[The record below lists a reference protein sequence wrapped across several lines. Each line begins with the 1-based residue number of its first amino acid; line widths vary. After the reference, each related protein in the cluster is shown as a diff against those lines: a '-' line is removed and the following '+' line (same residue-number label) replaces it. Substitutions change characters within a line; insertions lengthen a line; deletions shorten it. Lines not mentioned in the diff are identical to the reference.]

1 MSRPRAVLTLWL
13 VCIAAF
19 GSWTGVSLRIE
30 ADISLFL
37 PGAVSMDDRLL
48 LFQLRQGAA
57 ARMLLIGISGGDSD
71 LVRAQASRE
80 LAKRLRV
87 NRGLSSVA
95 NGELDLLGAQSLQA
109 LFRYRY
115 LIGPDGPCA
124 DALTAAGLSEA
135 LAMRM
140 DELAA
145 PIPPLDKD
153 RIAGDPT
160 ACFREFLLGLI
171 PPQAPER
178 THGVWFSPDRSRALM
193 VVQTRADASDL
204 PAQRVV
210 VEDVREAFSSLPQT
224 EDLQLQL
231 AGPAFFAVGSEATI
245 RSEIILLS
253 TAASLLVV
261 GVLTYA
267 FRSVQLVLLGML
279 PLLSGLLAGVTLV
292 TVVFGQIHGITLAL
306 GITLL
311 GVALDYPIHVFAHM
325 VPESNGEGTETRDLW
340 RVMFLGAVTTT
351 LGYLALALTS
361 FEGLA
366 QLGILSAAGL
376 AVAVLCSRFLLPM
389 LIPNISR
396 LPRRDWLQEV
406 AQGLPC
412 PTAVARGLLLSG
424 AIALLGYA
432 LSHRAAPLDTDL
444 SRLSTVPKEELVK
457 DRTLREQLG
466 APDVSRFL
474 YADAADSESVL
485 RGVEAVLPALRALVA
500 DGLVGGF
507 DAPALWLPS
516 AATQQERQRRLPS
529 PPTLA
534 QALRQAV
541 VGSAFR
547 ESAFEPFL
555 DDVEGSRTS
564 QVLGLAPAAGTPVEM
579 RLSALLQPLGDRW
592 IGLVPLSGISGT
604 DAVEALR
611 EIAESNGLHYLDLR
625 VATSEMLGRF
635 MENALQKLFAAALVI
650 LVVLLVA
657 LRDVGRSVRVLTPIL
672 ASTCLV
678 LALLLLLKGA
688 VNLFHLVSLL
698 LVVGLAIDY
707 SLFFNRSA
715 RGIRSRARTLL
726 SVLVCALSSFSMFG
740 MLAFSDIPAL
750 HSIGLTVALGIGVS
764 FPIALLLG
772 RNKGEPT

>member
-13 VCIAAF
+13 VCIAAL

-30 ADISLFL
+30 TDLSQFL
-37 PGAVSMDDRLL
+37 PGATSMDDRLL

-57 ARMLLIGISGGDSD
+57 ARMLLIGITGGDSE
-71 LVRAQASRE
+71 LVRAQASRG
-80 LAKRLRV
+80 LAERLRV
-87 NRGLSSVA
+87 NPRLSSVA
-95 NGELDLLGAQSLQA
+95 NGELDLSGAQSLQA

-124 DALTAAGLSEA
+124 DALTSAGLSEA
-135 LAMRM
+135 LAMRL

-145 PIPPLDKD
+145 PIPPIDKD
-153 RIAGDPT
+153 RIAADPT
-160 ACFREFLLGLI
+160 ACFREFLLGMI

-178 THGVWFSPDRSRALM
+178 SHGVWFSPDRSRALM

-210 VEDVREAFSSLPQT
+210 VEDVREAFSSLPQA
-224 EDLQLQL
+224 EGLQIQL
-231 AGPAFFAVGSEATI
+231 AGPAYFAVGSEAAI

-261 GVLTYA
+261 GILTYA
-267 FRSVQLVLLGML
+267 FRSVRLVLLGVL
-279 PLLSGLLAGVTLV
+279 PLLSGLLAGVVLV
-292 TVVFGQIHGITLAL
+292 MVVFGQIHGITLAL

-311 GVALDYPIHVFAHM
+311 GVTLDYPIHVFAHM
-325 VPESNGEGTETRDLW
+325 VPEDNGGGAEQSGLW
-340 RVMFLGAVTTT
+340 HVLFLGAVTTA

-366 QLGILSAAGL
+366 QLGVLSAAGL
-376 AVAVLCSRFLLPM
+376 AVAVLCSRFLLPI
-389 LIPNISR
+389 LTPDTAR
-396 LPRRDWLQEV
+396 LPRRAWLQEV
-406 AQGLPC
+406 ARGLPC
-412 PTAVARGLLLSG
+412 PTAVARGLVVLG
-424 AIALLGYA
+424 ALALLGYA
-432 LSHRAAPLDTDL
+432 LSHSAAPLDTDL
-444 SRLSTVPKEELVK
+444 SRLSTVPEEELVK

-474 YADAADSESVL
+474 YADAADSETVL
-485 RGVEAVLPALRALVA
+485 RGVEAALPSLRALAA
-500 DGLVGGF
+500 DGLIGGF

-516 AATQQERQRRLPS
+516 VAAQQERQRHLPS
-529 PPTLA
+529 PHILTQSLH
-534 QALRQAV
+534 QAV

-547 ESAFEPFL
+547 ESAFKPFL
-555 DDVEGSRTS
+555 DDLEGSRTL
-564 QVLGLAPAAGTPVEM
+564 QALGRAPLVGTPVET

-611 EIAESNGLHYLDLR
+611 KIAKSKGLHYLDLR
-625 VATSEMLGRF
+625 EAASELLGRF
-635 MENALQKLFAAALVI
+635 MDNALYKLLAAALVI
-650 LVVLLVA
+650 LIVLLVA
-657 LRDVGRSVRVLTPIL
+657 LRDVDRSVSVLTPIV
-672 ASTCLV
+672 ASTSLV
-678 LALLLLLKGA
+678 LALLLLLRGA

-698 LVVGLAIDY
+698 LVVGLVIDY
-707 SLFFNRSA
+707 SLFFNRPA
-715 RGIRSRARTLL
+715 RRIESRARTLL

-750 HSIGLTVALGIGVS
+750 HSIGLTVALGIAVS

-772 RNKGEPT
+772 RSKGELA